1 MQLFARK
8 IIRLFGGVPRQSEIA
23 RTVENEVRAVRKLCA
38 PGAHPNVVAV
48 LRHGEVAD
56 TAMFYFDME
65 LCQGNLQKFID
76 HHHRTHTQIPI
87 SATLTIMKHVSNG
100 VAYIHNQGEVHRDLK
115 PQNSF
120 PLQTPE
126 LIVVVLYSRTD
137 GVWKIADF
145 GLTSEGA
152 SNGSFT
158 TTAARGTQCYRAPE
172 LLREMHAT
180 YSNKVDVWA
189 MGCIFYQL
197 IVGRRPFDSDW
208 AVKDYYLSKEPLS
221 LPLEAFDNTVLSI
234 LHDTLER
241 DPSNRVTAGD
251 VYERLSILEMEL
263 PIFEMDVPKFTTTT
277 QPLITLPKIEG
288 PMRLVTLYNSSV
300 CLIIQSQYF
309 SGTSSMFLLDTQDC
323 TVHFV
328 AESLIDFTRIDIARN
343 HYRDI
348 ILATTSTVNSSIT
361 LWNALTSSKT
371 DTFLYGSRSDVT
383 SLTLNGAGNQMALG
397 TDDGEVFVHGISSS
411 AKFDND
417 MFSFRLRSTGISS
430 LAYHPDNVRLL
441 SKHRGG
447 IIISDLVRKVHLH
460 QLSVRLNPPFDYCSL
475 HATQHDIYIRCH
487 RQILVV
493 DSELGNTLARIPL
506 VSRFPQHFAVS
517 PCGRWIADA
526 DFISGTVLI
535 KEIEKGI
542 VKATY
547 RITNCFPLC
556 IWFCGQ
562 TCICVS
568 SGKIC
573 KIDCVSVFK
582 FDDIMTN

>member
-1 MQLFARK
+1 LQLFARK
-8 IIRLFGGVPRQSEIA
+8 IIRLFGGVAQKSEIA

-38 PGAHPNVVAV
+38 PGAHPNIVAV
-48 LRHGEVAD
+48 LRHGEVTD

-87 SATLTIMKHVSNG
+87 SATITIMKHVSNG

-120 PLQTPE
+120 PLQRPE
-126 LIVVVLYSRTD
+126 LTVVVLYSRTD

-172 LLREMHAT
+172 LLREIHAT

-197 IVGRRPFDSDW
+197 TAGRRPFDSDW

-241 DPSNRVTAGD
+241 DPSNRVTAGE
-251 VYERLSILEMEL
+251 VYERLSILEM
-263 PIFEMDVPKFTTTT
+263 DVPKVTATS
-277 QPLITLPKIEG
+277 QHLITLSKTQGRENF
-288 PMRLVTLYNSSV
+288 VTLYNSSV
-300 CLIIQSQYF
+300 CLIAHKELF
-309 SGTSSMFLLDTQDC
+309 GPDTSMFLLDAQDC

-328 AESLIDFTRIDIARN
+328 AKVLIDVRRIAIARN
-343 HYRDI
+343 HHGDI
-348 ILATTSTVNSSIT
+348 ILATTFTVNSSVT
-361 LWNALTSSKT
+361 LWNALTSRKT
-371 DTFLYGSRSDVT
+371 DTFWYGSRSKIT

-397 TDDGEVFVHGISSS
+397 TDDGKVFVHRISSS
-411 AKFDND
+411 AKFDDD
-417 MFSFRLRSTGISS
+417 MFTFRLGSTGISS

-441 SKHRGG
+441 SEHGG
-447 IIISDLVRKVHLH
+447 VITISDLVRKVHLY
-460 QLSVRLNPPFDYCSL
+460 QLSVLLNPPFDYCSL

-487 RQILVV
+487 RQMLVV

-506 VSRFPQHFAVS
+506 VSRFRQHFAVS
-517 PCGRWIADA
+517 PCGRWIAEA
-526 DFISGTVLI
+526 DVISETVLI
-535 KEIEKGI
+535 KKIEKGI
-542 VKATY
+542 VKATHLSY
-547 RITNCFPLC
+547 FYSSC

-562 TCICVS
+562 TCICV
-568 SGKIC
+568 GLGRVC
-573 KIDCVSVFK
+573 KIDCVSAFM